1 MADPDGA
8 TPLDPDEIEGIRVR
22 HIATRQELDEL
33 EQANIQ
39 DGLLWL
45 ARQRNPDVLSEDF
58 IRRLHRQMFGQ
69 VWRWA
74 GTFRRVDKNIGVD
87 WRHIAPDLRTLLHDT
102 RYWIEH
108 QTYGVD
114 EIAARFH
121 HRLVW
126 IHPFPNGNG
135 RLARIATDVLMEKLL
150 NGAAIDWTGGNYLH
164 AIGPRRRAYIAA
176 LRAADG
182 HDIGPLLAFIR
193 PASI

>member
-1 MADPDGA
+1 MTDKAGA
-8 TPLDPDEIEGIRVR
+8 TQLDPDEMEGIRVR

-45 ARQRNPDVLSEDF
+45 ARQKNPDVLSEDF
-58 IRRLHRQMFGQ
+58 IRRLHRQLFGT

-74 GTFRRVDKNIGVD
+74 GTFRRVDKNIGID

-102 RYWIEH
+102 RYWIEYR
-108 QTYGVD
+108 TYGAD

-135 RLARIATDVLMEKLL
+135 RLARIVTDVLMAVVLK
-150 NGAAIDWTGGNYLH
+150 GAPIDWTGGQDLQ
-164 AIGPRRRAYIAA
+164 ALGPRRRAYIAA

-182 HDIGPLLAFIR
+182 HDVGPLLAIIR
-193 PASI
+193 PDK